1 MQKEI
6 EITSGGKV
14 ISRVIFG
21 QELASVAE
29 YLKGYDAIHMVCDGN
44 VSPFAIAV
52 AQAVTALDEGAEAHN
67 CCHEEGAEHHCHHEE
82 GEEHHCCHEEGAE
95 HHCHHEEGAEHHCHH
110 EQGEEHHCCHGGGGC
125 HRRKLLGGRIKSI
138 TGIRA
143 AEAEKTMD
151 TVTAICGRLL
161 EEGADR
167 NSLVLAIGGGITT
180 DLAGFAASIY
190 KRGVRFAYIPTTLLA
205 QVDAAIGGKTGVNYD
220 GLKNMLGVIRQPE
233 FTYICPEVL
242 ETLPRRE
249 FLCGAAEMLK
259 SFIIKDEGNYAKAV
273 ALLTDINN
281 IDPDAITPEEAFRM
295 HQALG
300 ELIFEAAAVKAEI
313 VGRDQFEAGERRNL
327 NLGHTFAHAIEKL
340 SGGSIAHGE
349 AVAMGIIQASH
360 LAESPDLTS
369 RLIADFTACG
379 LPTECPYTLEQM
391 AQVMSTDKKAE
402 GEIIHFIVPSAI
414 GSVTQL
420 DLTIKG
426 IMT

>member
-6 EITSGGKV
+6 EITSDGKV

-52 AQAVTALDEGAEAHN
+52 AQAVTALDEDAREHH

-82 GEEHHCCHEEGAE
+82 GEEHHCCHEQGEE
-95 HHCHHEEGAEHHCHH
+95 HHCHHEH
-110 EQGEEHHCCHGGGGC
+110 GEEHHCCHGGGGC

-143 AEAEKTMD
+143 TEAEKTMD

-273 ALLTDINN
+273 SLLTDINN
-281 IDPDAITPEEAFRM
+281 IDPDTITPEEAARM
-295 HQALG
+295 HGTLG

-349 AVAMGIIQASH
+349 AVAMGIIQASR
-360 LAESPDLTS
+360 LAESTDLTS

-402 GEIIHFIVPSAI
+402 GDIIHFIIPTAI

>member
-52 AQAVTALDEGAEAHN
+52 AQAVTALDEGAREQHCN
-67 CCHEEGAEHHCHHEE
+67 EDGHHCCHEE

-143 AEAEKTMD
+143 TEAEKTMD

-205 QVDAAIGGKTGVNYD
+205 QVDAAIGGKTGVNYE

-281 IDPDAITPEEAFRM
+281 IDPDTITPEEAFQM

-313 VGRDQFEAGERRNL
+313 VGLDQFEAGERRNL

-349 AVAMGIIQASH
+349 AVAMGIIQASR
-360 LAESPDLTS
+360 LAESTDLTS
-369 RLIADFTACG
+369 KLIADFTACG
-379 LPTECPYTLEQM
+379 LPTECPYSMEDM
-391 AQVMSTDKKAE
+391 AEAISKDKKAE
-402 GEIIHFIVPSAI
+402 GDIIHFIVPTAI
-414 GSVTQL
+414 GSVIQL
-420 DLTIKG
+420 DLKIEN
-426 IMT
+426 III